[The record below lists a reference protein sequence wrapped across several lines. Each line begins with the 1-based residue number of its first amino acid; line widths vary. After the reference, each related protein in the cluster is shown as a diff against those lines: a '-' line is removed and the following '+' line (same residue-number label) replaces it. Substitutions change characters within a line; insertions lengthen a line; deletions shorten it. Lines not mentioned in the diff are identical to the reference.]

1 MNVKNKRFFIGII
14 HFVKNLETSVFKLK
28 EFKNI
33 KWNVDGRD
41 ILLLSILLMNILNF
55 RFTPSSIS
63 NKSTYTI

>member
-1 MNVKNKRFFIGII
+1 M
-14 HFVKNLETSVFKLK
+14 FKLK